1 MSVVARTQ
9 KFLREKFGGVEDDM
23 HEDDEEEDEEQEPMW
38 GGKKNQYYHADNV
51 GYDVIILILFA
62 ICPISPNTPSQF
74 LLIYI

>member
-23 HEDDEEEDEEQEPMW
+23 HDDEEEDEEQEPMW

-51 GYDVIILILFA
+51 GYDVII
-62 ICPISPNTPSQF
+62 
-74 LLIYI
+74 

>member
-38 GGKKNQYYHADNV
+38 GGKKNQYYHADNF
-51 GYDVIILILFA
+51 GYDVMI
-62 ICPISPNTPSQF
+62 
-74 LLIYI
+74 